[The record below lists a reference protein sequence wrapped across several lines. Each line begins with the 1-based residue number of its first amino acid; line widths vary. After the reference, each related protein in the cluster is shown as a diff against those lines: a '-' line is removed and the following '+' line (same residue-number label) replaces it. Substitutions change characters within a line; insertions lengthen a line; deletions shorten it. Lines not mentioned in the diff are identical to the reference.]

1 MLFLYNSGIPPEII
15 FIILSYI
22 YKPDKLNKIRD
33 IFMNQRLD
41 ENFYIPI
48 INKALINYVSHDI
61 SRINMYNVQ
70 SFINLPSVMRQA
82 LDMKPSPF
90 RNLED
95 FSNWV
100 NDGCLWGVNRRNCNY
115 DNTVIY
121 KSIYGNEIV
130 IYECSSDPSHY
141 KNNLDTTLFP
151 IREFVRTH
159 LVRTHLDF
167 RFNFYTYNNIDTE
180 LGIPAS
186 IPESIHII
194 QQVQPT
200 ISNRYLHA
208 ITRQMV
214 ARNSHRITNNN
225 SIKIGRYK
233 NNRR

>member
-22 YKPDKLNKIRD
+22 YKPDELIKIRD

-48 INKALINYVSHDI
+48 INKALINYVSHGI

-100 NDGCLWGVNRRNCNY
+100 YDGCLWGVNRRNCNY
-115 DNTVIY
+115 GKTVIY

-130 IYECSSDPSHY
+130 IYECSTDPSHY
-141 KNNLDTTLFP
+141 KNDLDTTLFP

-159 LVRTHLDF
+159 HDF
-167 RFNFYTYNNIDTE
+167 GFGFYPYNNIDTE
-180 LGIPAS
+180 LEIPAS
-186 IPESIHII
+186 IPASIHII
-194 QQVQPT
+194 QQVPPT
-200 ISNRYLHA
+200 VSNRYLHA
-208 ITRQMV
+208 INRQMV